1 MRAPLVVWT
10 LLLVPDL
17 LLVQGEGHK
26 ESLSIEK
33 RLERAAG
40 LAHTGKMVAQI
51 EYNLS

>member
-17 LLVQGEGHK
+17 PLVQGEGHK